1 MSLLNKKKE
10 EEKPKSRKYL
20 IVRDRLHNLQKNLGH
35 TNDYQNPK
43 PNNEPTM
50 GVYFMSVSNLTKGLA
65 VGALSVLMTTGALAQ
80 EMTLRFAGVF
90 PIDHQGTKM
99 MEQVAADVA
108 AANVGLK
115 IDVFPANQLGS
126 GEALFEDVAR
136 GNIDLA
142 SAFIYADTDPR
153 LEFLSMPF
161 LVSGWDEMDSIMRN
175 MESEYNKVLQEITD
189 EYSVHVIAQN
199 PEGFVGIVAT
209 KEPSNWNTFEDKGMN
224 IRVWSSSI
232 VKSMV
237 ELIGYKATT
246 MAWGDIFPAIQS
258 GIVDGAIC
266 CTKTATYSIF
276 AQSDVGTHF
285 IEINAISELTT
296 YYASQR
302 TLDKL
307 NDEQRAALE
316 AAMVKASNDFFA
328 YNRENDAVYADKLLE
343 SGYTILSLS
352 DEEQAAMANHIRENI
367 WPMMADSVG
376 QEIVDRMLAD
386 KN

>member
-1 MSLLNKKKE
+1 MNFTK
-10 EEKPKSRKYL
+10 
-20 IVRDRLHNLQKNLGH
+20 
-35 TNDYQNPK
+35 
-43 PNNEPTM
+43 
-50 GVYFMSVSNLTKGLA
+50 FTKGVM
-65 VGALSVLMTTGALAQ
+65 VGAMSVLMSTAALA
-80 EMTLRFAGVF
+80 EDKTLRFAGVF

-108 AANVGLK
+108 AAGVGLK

-142 SAFIYADTDPR
+142 AAFIYADTDPR

-161 LVSGWDEMDSIMRN
+161 LVGGWDDMNNIMRN
-175 MESEYNKVLQEITD
+175 MDSAYNQILQEITD
-189 EYSVHVIAQN
+189 EYGVRVMAQN

-209 KEPSNWNTFEDKGMN
+209 QEPTNWNNFDDKGMN
-224 IRVWSSSI
+224 IRVWSSPA

-237 ELIGYKATT
+237 EALGYQATT

-276 AQSDVGTHF
+276 AKSDVGTHF
-285 IEINAISELTT
+285 VEYNSISELTT
-296 YYASQR
+296 FYASQR

-307 NDEQRAALE
+307 NDEQREALQT
-316 AAMVKASNDFFA
+316 AMTKASDDFFQ
-328 YNRENDAVYADKLLE
+328 YNRDNDAAFGQKLID

-352 DEEQAAMANHIRENI
+352 DEEQAAMAAHIQEKI

-376 QEIVDRMLAD
+376 QDVIDRLLAG

>member
-1 MSLLNKKKE
+1 MNFTK
-10 EEKPKSRKYL
+10 
-20 IVRDRLHNLQKNLGH
+20 I
-35 TNDYQNPK
+35 
-43 PNNEPTM
+43 
-50 GVYFMSVSNLTKGLA
+50 TKGLTIGA
-65 VGALSVLMTTGALAQ
+65 VSVLMSTAAFAE

-108 AANVGLK
+108 AAGVGLT
-115 IDVFPANQLGS
+115 IETFPANQLGS

-142 SAFIYADTDPR
+142 AAFIYADTDPR

-161 LVSGWDEMDSIMRN
+161 LVGGWDDMNNIMRN
-175 MESEYNKVLQEITD
+175 LDSEYNKILQEITAD
-189 EYSVHVIAQN
+189 YGVTIMAQN

-209 KEPSNWNTFEDKGMN
+209 QEPTNWNTFEDKGMN
-224 IRVWSSSI
+224 IRVWSSSV

-237 ELIGYKATT
+237 ESLGYQATT

-276 AQSDVGTHF
+276 AKSDVGTHF
-285 IEINAISELTT
+285 VEYNSISELTT
-296 YYASQR
+296 FYASQR

-307 NDEQRAALE
+307 NDEQRAALQ
-316 AAMVKASNDFFA
+316 AAMTKASDDFFA
-328 YNRENDAVYADKLLE
+328 YNRENDALFGEKLVE
-343 SGYTILSLS
+343 SGYTILSLN
-352 DEEQAAMANHIRENI
+352 DEDQAAMAAYVQENI
-367 WPMMADSVG
+367 WPQMADSVG
-376 QEIVDRMLAD
+376 QDIIDRLIAA

>member
-1 MSLLNKKKE
+1 MNFTK
-10 EEKPKSRKYL
+10 
-20 IVRDRLHNLQKNLGH
+20 
-35 TNDYQNPK
+35 
-43 PNNEPTM
+43 
-50 GVYFMSVSNLTKGLA
+50 LTKGLM
-65 VGALSVLMTTGALAQ
+65 VGAMSALMSTAAFA
-80 EMTLRFAGVF
+80 EETLRFAGVF

-108 AANVGLK
+108 AAGVGLK
-115 IDVFPANQLGS
+115 IEVFPANQLGS

-142 SAFIYADTDPR
+142 AAFIYADTDPR

-161 LVSGWDEMDSIMRN
+161 LVGGWDDMNNIMRN
-175 MESEYNKVLQEITD
+175 MDSEYNKILQEITD
-189 EYSVHVIAQN
+189 EYGVRVMAQN

-209 KEPSNWNTFEDKGMN
+209 QEPTNWNNFDDKGMN
-224 IRVWSSSI
+224 IRVWSSPA

-237 ELIGYKATT
+237 EALGYQATT

-285 IEINAISELTT
+285 VEYNSISELTT
-296 YYASQR
+296 FYASQR

-307 NDEQRAALE
+307 NEEQVAALQ
-316 AAMVKASNDFFA
+316 AAMTKASDDFFQ
-328 YNRENDAVYADKLLE
+328 YNRDNDAAFGQKLID

-352 DEEQAAMANHIRENI
+352 EEEQAAMAAHIQEKI

-376 QEIVDRMLAD
+376 QDVIDRLLAG

>member
-1 MSLLNKKKE
+1 MKISTITKA
-10 EEKPKSRKYL
+10 
-20 IVRDRLHNLQKNLGH
+20 LQIGAIAS
-35 TNDYQNPK
+35 
-43 PNNEPTM
+43 M
-50 GVYFMSVSNLTKGLA
+50 LA
-65 VGALSVLMTTGALAQ
+65 LPASAADK
-80 EMTLRFAGVF
+80 TLRFAGVF

-115 IDVFPANQLGS
+115 VEVFPANQLGS

-142 SAFIYADTDPR
+142 SAFIYSDTDPR

-161 LVSGWDEMDSIMRN
+161 LVSGWDDMNSIMRN
-175 MESEYNKVLQEITD
+175 MDSEFNKVLQEITD
-189 EYSVHVIAQN
+189 EYGVHVVAQN

-209 KEPSNWNTFEDKGMN
+209 KKPDNWNTFGKKNMN
-224 IRVWSSSI
+224 IRVWSSAI

-237 ELIGYKATT
+237 EKLGYKATT

-276 AQSDVGTHF
+276 AQSDVGSHF
-285 IEINAISELTT
+285 VELNAIPENTT

-302 TLDKL
+302 TLAKL
-307 NDEQRAALE
+307 NDKQRAALE
-316 AAMVKASNDFFA
+316 AALTKASDDFFA
-328 YNRENDAVYADKLLE
+328 YNRENDANFEAKLVE
-343 SGYTILSLS
+343 KGYTILKYSAEDL
-352 DEEQAAMANHIRENI
+352 AAAAAKIRNEV
-367 WPMMADSVG
+367 WPMLSKSVG
-376 QEIVDRMLAD
+376 QDIIDRLKSDM
-386 KN
+386 K

>member
-1 MSLLNKKKE
+1 MHLT
-10 EEKPKSRKYL
+10 R
-20 IVRDRLHNLQKNLGH
+20 
-35 TNDYQNPK
+35 
-43 PNNEPTM
+43 
-50 GVYFMSVSNLTKGLA
+50 LTKGIM
-65 VGALSVLMTTGALAQ
+65 VGALSAMVSTAALAQ
-80 EMTLRFAGVF
+80 DMTLRFAGVF

-99 MEQVAADVA
+99 MQQVADDVA
-108 AANVGLK
+108 AANVGLA
-115 IDVFPANQLGS
+115 IEVFPANQLGS

-136 GNIDLA
+136 GNIDMA

-161 LVSGWDEMDSIMRN
+161 LVSGWDEMNSIMRN
-175 MESEYNKVLQEITD
+175 MDSEYNKVLQELTD
-189 EYSVHVIAQN
+189 EYGVHVVAQN
-199 PEGFVGIVAT
+199 PEGFVGIVST
-209 KEPSNWNTFEDKGMN
+209 QEPDNWNNFDDKGMN

-232 VKSMV
+232 VKAMV

-285 IEINAISELTT
+285 VELNAISELTT
-296 YYASQR
+296 YYVSQR

-307 NDEQRAALE
+307 NDEQIAALE
-316 AAMVKASNDFFA
+316 AALTKASDDFFE
-328 YNRENDAVYADKLLE
+328 YNRKNDDEYAQLLLD
-343 SGYTILSLS
+343 SGYTILRYSP
-352 DEEQAAMANHIRENI
+352 EEQAAIAAKVREEI
-367 WPMMADSVG
+367 WPMMAESVG
-376 QEIVDRMLAD
+376 QEIVDRMLSD

>member
-1 MSLLNKKKE
+1 MSFNK
-10 EEKPKSRKYL
+10 
-20 IVRDRLHNLQKNLGH
+20 I
-35 TNDYQNPK
+35 
-43 PNNEPTM
+43 
-50 GVYFMSVSNLTKGLA
+50 TKGLA
-65 VGALSVLMTTGALAQ
+65 AGALSTLMSTAAFA
-80 EMTLRFAGVF
+80 EDMTLRFAGVF

-161 LVSGWDEMDSIMRN
+161 LLGGWDDMENTLLNMDSEFNTI
-175 MESEYNKVLQEITD
+175 LQEITD
-189 EYSVHVIAQN
+189 EYGVRVMAQN
-199 PEGFVGIVAT
+199 PEGFIGIVASQ
-209 KEPSNWNTFEDKGMN
+209 EPQNWSSFEDKGMN
-224 IRVWSSSI
+224 IRVWSSSV

-237 ELIGYKATT
+237 EELGYQATT
-246 MAWGDIFPAIQS
+246 MAWGDIFPALQA

-276 AQSDVGTHF
+276 AKSDVGTHF
-285 IEINAISELTT
+285 VEYNSISELTT
-296 YYASQR
+296 FYASQR

-307 NDEQRAALE
+307 NDAQRDALQAALT
-316 AAMVKASNDFFA
+316 KASNDFFS
-328 YNRENDAVYADKLLE
+328 YNRENDEVFGQKLLDK
-343 SGYTILSLS
+343 GYTILRLN
-352 DEEQAAMANHIRENI
+352 DEEQAAMAAHVQETV
-367 WPMMADSVG
+367 WPQMAKSVG
-376 QEIVDRMLAD
+376 QDIIDRLLAA
-386 KN
+386 KNN

>member
-1 MSLLNKKKE
+1 MKFDKLA
-10 EEKPKSRKYL
+10 
-20 IVRDRLHNLQKNLGH
+20 
-35 TNDYQNPK
+35 
-43 PNNEPTM
+43 
-50 GVYFMSVSNLTKGLA
+50 KGL
-65 VGALSVLMTTGALAQ
+65 VIGATSALMATAAFA
-80 EMTLRFAGVF
+80 EDMTLRFAGVF

-115 IDVFPANQLGS
+115 IEVFPANQLGS

-142 SAFIYADTDPR
+142 AAFIYADTDPR

-161 LVSGWDEMDSIMRN
+161 LVGGWDDMNNIMRN
-175 MESEYNKVLQEITD
+175 MDSEYNKILQEITD
-189 EYSVHVIAQN
+189 EYGVSVMAQN

-209 KEPSNWNTFEDKGMN
+209 QEPTNWNTFDDKGMN
-224 IRVWSSSI
+224 IRVWSSPA
-232 VKSMV
+232 VKAMV
-237 ELIGYKATT
+237 EALGYKATT

-285 IEINAISELTT
+285 VEYNSISELTT
-296 YYASQR
+296 FYASQR

-307 NDEQRAALE
+307 NDEQRAALQ
-316 AAMVKASNDFFA
+316 AAMTKASDDFFQ
-328 YNRENDAVYADKLLE
+328 YNRDNDAAFGEKLIE
-343 SGYTILSLS
+343 KGYTILSLNE
-352 DEEQAAMANHIRENI
+352 EEQAAMAAHIQENI
-367 WPMMADSVG
+367 WPMMAQSVG
-376 QEIVDRMLAD
+376 QDVIDRLLAS

>member
-1 MSLLNKKKE
+1 MSF
-10 EEKPKSRKYL
+10 
-20 IVRDRLHNLQKNLGH
+20 
-35 TNDYQNPK
+35 T
-43 PNNEPTM
+43 TM
-50 GVYFMSVSNLTKGLA
+50 SKVLT
-65 VGALSVLMTTGALAQ
+65 VGALSALMSTAAMAQ
-80 EMTLRFAGVF
+80 DTTLRFAGVF

-108 AANVGLK
+108 AADVGLT
-115 IDVFPANQLGS
+115 INVFPANQLGS

-161 LVSGWDEMDSIMRN
+161 LVSGWDEMDSIMRS
-175 MESEYNKVLQEITD
+175 MDSEYNKVLQEITD
-189 EYSVHVIAQN
+189 EYGVHVFAQN

-209 KEPSNWNTFEDKGMN
+209 KEPTNWNTFDDKGMN

-237 ELIGYKATT
+237 ETLGYKATT

-285 IEINAISELTT
+285 VEVNAISELTT
-296 YYASQR
+296 YYGSQR

-316 AAMVKASNDFFA
+316 TALTKASDDFFA
-328 YNRENDAVYADKLLE
+328 YNRENDAAFEQKLID
-343 SGYTILSLS
+343 SGYTILKYS
-352 DEEQAAMANHIRENI
+352 DEEQAAVAAKIREEI
-367 WPMMADSVG
+367 WPMMVDSVG